1 MRSLTALLVCCSLAI
16 PATPAMAAEIVV
28 TDPADIAL
36 VVAINAATD
45 ATADQMGTCIY
56 DGGDRQDCLCASA
69 DLIAGVST
77 ALDAALA
84 VHPEWAGQAL
94 HVADTGDSTFQSLTM
109 FLGTVATSAVAPV
122 CG

>member
-1 MRSLTALLVCCSLAI
+1 MHRFATALIFTAL
-16 PATPAMAAEIVV
+16 ATPASAAGIEV

-56 DGGDRQDCLCASA
+56 DGGDRQDCLCANA
-69 DLIAGVST
+69 GLIAGVRAT
-77 ALDAALA
+77 LNAALA
-84 VHPEWAGQAL
+84 IHPEWEGQAL

-109 FLGTVATSAVAPV
+109 FLDTVAASAVTPV